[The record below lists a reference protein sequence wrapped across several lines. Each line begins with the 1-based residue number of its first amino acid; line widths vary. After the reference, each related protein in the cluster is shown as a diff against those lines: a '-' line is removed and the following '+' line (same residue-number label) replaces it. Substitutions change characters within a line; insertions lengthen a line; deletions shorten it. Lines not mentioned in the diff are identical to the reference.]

1 MAQLGYEFDAETVEP
16 ASSRDIIPAGDYKA
30 QIVKSEMVATKDGTG
45 QMLVLELEIL
55 SPGLEGLRVWDRL
68 NLHNRN
74 ATAVEIA
81 QRTLSAI
88 CRAVGQNRLTDS
100 EMLHY
105 KPMTIKVNVRPA
117 GPDRNGV
124 QRDASNEVRGYSP
137 AAGAA
142 PRVAASAAA
151 PTPGPAPVTKPVTPP
166 WRRAAAS

>member
-16 ASSRDIIPAGDYKA
+16 ASSRDVIPAGDYRA

-55 SPGLEGLRVWDRL
+55 SPGIEGRRVWDRL

-74 ATAVEIA
+74 TTAVEIA

-88 CRAVGQNRLTDS
+88 CRAVGQTRLTDS

-124 QRDASNEVRGYSP
+124 QRDASNEVRVYSP

-142 PRVAASAAA
+142 PRLASVAPPPSPA
-151 PTPGPAPVTKPVTPP
+151 PAPVAKPVTPP
-166 WRRAAAS
+166 WRRTATS